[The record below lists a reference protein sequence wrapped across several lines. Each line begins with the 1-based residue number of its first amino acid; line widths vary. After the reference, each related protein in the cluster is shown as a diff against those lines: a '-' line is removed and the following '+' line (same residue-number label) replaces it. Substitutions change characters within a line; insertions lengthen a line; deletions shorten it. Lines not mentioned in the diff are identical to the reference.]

1 VLLTV
6 GFRVIIM
13 VKTWIVKKGLCIPV
27 ILAKKGREQGACL
40 RNDLERSSDGMEGGR
55 EKTQYFEVAAF
66 LSVFH

>member
-1 VLLTV
+1 MDCEEGT
-6 GFRVIIM
+6 
-13 VKTWIVKKGLCIPV
+13 LCIPV